1 MYHSLTLK
9 FIICLKLNNNFVQQG
24 QLYRGEV

>member
-9 FIICLKLNNNFVQQG
+9 FIIGLKLNNNFVEQG